1 VPIAILLL
9 SPIKPIELRGIFIFV
24 EINIPRMWTIVC
36 ALVLLASMVEAK
48 PPRTNL
54 TVSGLSSGGAM
65 ATQFHLAFS
74 KDVSG
79 VGVVAGPPYYC
90 AQGLE
95 LLATTECLHGPTV
108 LIPVAKL
115 ENQLQLY
122 VQQGSAD
129 PTTHVKNDPVYI
141 FSGLADFIVSPSVV
155 KINEQIY
162 TTFGARIQTNYV
174 IPAAH
179 GFVTDNY
186 GGLCE
191 LLNVQN
197 YINNWYAE

>member
-1 VPIAILLL
+1 MW
-9 SPIKPIELRGIFIFV
+9 GIF
-24 EINIPRMWTIVC
+24 C
-36 ALVLLASMVEAK
+36 ALALLASIIEAR

-65 ATQFHLAFS
+65 AAQFHLAFS

-79 VGVVAGPPYYC
+79 AGIVAGPPYWC
-90 AQGLE
+90 AEGLE
-95 LLATTECLHGPTV
+95 LLATTVCLFGPAALV
-108 LIPVAKL
+108 PVSKL

-129 PTTHVKNDPVYI
+129 ATSHLKNDPVYI
-141 FSGLADFIVSPSVV
+141 FSGTNDHVVSPSIV

-162 TTFGARIQTNYV
+162 TAFGAHVKTNYEV
-174 IPAAH
+174 PSAH

-191 LLNVQN
+191 LLNVMN
-197 YINNWYAE
+197 YMNNWYVEHNYQIFVEICFFSLLSS

>member
-1 VPIAILLL
+1 
-9 SPIKPIELRGIFIFV
+9 
-24 EINIPRMWTIVC
+24 MWTITC
-36 ALVLLASMVEAK
+36 ALILLASIVEAK

-79 VGVVAGPPYYC
+79 VGIVAGPPYYC
-90 AQGLE
+90 ARGLE
-95 LLATTECLHGPTV
+95 VYAITECLHGPAA
-108 LIPVAKL
+108 LIPPSTL

-129 PTTHVKNDPVYI
+129 ATTHVKNDPVYI
-141 FSGLADFIVSPSVV
+141 YSGTLDYIVSPSVV

-162 TTFGARIQTNYV
+162 TSLGAHIVTNYD
-174 IPAAH
+174 IPSAH
-179 GFVTDNY
+179 GFITDNY
-186 GGLCE
+186 GGLCG
-191 LLNVQN
+191 LLNIQN
-197 YINNWYAE
+197 YINNWYVERRIRPLRKLIFFFFFGK